1 MASLLLC
8 MDVVRNPELYLNEVW
23 QTYFADVP
31 RVNQVEIAY
40 ARPQKRRLGVIQLED
55 NITRIGVNG
64 LLQLQELPEYILIT
78 TIGHEL
84 THYAHGFGSPL
95 PRLHPHPHA
104 NGVVTRELDRR
115 GLGEARHQCDEW
127 IDKQWFTFYEKMQL
141 LGFPGLPTDPE
152 LASC

>member
-8 MDVVRNPELYLNEVW
+8 MDVVRNPELYLNEIW

-40 ARPQKRRLGVIQLED
+40 ARPRKRRLGVIQLED

-84 THYAHGFGSPL
+84 THYAHAFGSPL
-95 PRLHPHPHA
+95 PRLHPHPPP
-104 NGVVTRELDRR
+104 NGVR
-115 GLGEARHQCDEW
+115 
-127 IDKQWFTFYEKMQL
+127 
-141 LGFPGLPTDPE
+141 
-152 LASC
+152 